1 MMNNRYEGSSIAY
14 DVEIRKNV
22 MIPMRDG
29 VQLAADI
36 YLPSL
41 HGQTAPG
48 EFPVILERTPYDKTA
63 PRNVTNMKYYARRGY
78 VGVIQDVR
86 GRFASEGEWYAFAK
100 EAPDG
105 FDTVQWLGAQSWC
118 DGQVGTM
125 GASYAGSDQCALAT
139 LNPSHLSTMIVAV
152 GAANYY
158 HGSMRQNGA
167 LEQRFMVYAFR
178 MAMTS
183 KEAIADPGLQAE
195 IKKAFL
201 DDMPD
206 IVRNLPLKAGATAL
220 RHLPSYEQWAI
231 DIATH
236 GDYDDYW
243 KQRGYAPDEYFD
255 EHADVPSLYIGGWY
269 DSYARN
275 TPMSYTKLS
284 AIKESKQVLL
294 MGPWIHGGFEATN
307 SGDVDFGTEAHV
319 NMNDLRLAW
328 FDHYMKE
335 MNNEFAGWSPVRI
348 FTMGTGSQR
357 MNKHDYDRRLDH
369 GGHWRSEQDWP
380 LPGTLETPFYLRAD
394 GGLSENAPVED
405 EADSTGFTFDPK
417 NPVPTMGGGISAAE
431 TIISPGAFDQRGRPD
446 FFGCKDVLP
455 LNLPKRCPDLPDP
468 GT

>member
-1 MMNNRYEGSSIAY
+1 MNDSGYEGSSIAF
-14 DVEIRKNV
+14 DVDIRKNV
-22 MIPMRDG
+22 MISMRDG
-29 VQLAADI
+29 VRLAADI
-36 YLPSL
+36 YLPSVG
-41 HGQTAPG
+41 GQVADG

-63 PRNVTNMKYYARRGY
+63 PRNVTNMKYYASRGY

-125 GASYAGSDQCALAT
+125 GGSYAGSDQCALAT

-183 KEAIADPGLQAE
+183 KEAIADSGLQGE

-206 IVRNLPLKAGATAL
+206 IVRNLPLKEGATVL
-220 RHLPSYEQWAI
+220 SRIPSYERWAI

-236 GDYDDYW
+236 GEFGDYW

-255 EHADVPSLYIGGWY
+255 EHADVPSLYLGGWY

-275 TPMSYTKLS
+275 TPMSYVKLS

-294 MGPWIHGGFEATN
+294 MGPWIHGGFRGYEFGAT
-307 SGDVDFGTEAHV
+307 
-319 NMNDLRLAW
+319 
-328 FDHYMKE
+328 
-335 MNNEFAGWSPVRI
+335 
-348 FTMGTGSQR
+348 
-357 MNKHDYDRRLDH
+357 
-369 GGHWRSEQDWP
+369 
-380 LPGTLETPFYLRAD
+380 
-394 GGLSENAPVED
+394 
-405 EADSTGFTFDPK
+405 
-417 NPVPTMGGGISAAE
+417 
-431 TIISPGAFDQRGRPD
+431 
-446 FFGCKDVLP
+446 
-455 LNLPKRCPDLPDP
+455 
-468 GT
+468 